1 MTILVQRKKSETIHT
16 IPTNRQYRV
25 SRVKTDLDRALTE
38 SLTQEK
44 ALEHGMPYVDLYGF
58 PVDSSVISIIP
69 KEAFLET
76 HLGVF
81 ALLNKELHLITDHP
95 NFLGQDTVLASLDAK
110 DYTYK
115 VYYGSSLSMGKL
127 TKTFDQLVD
136 VHEFED
142 EINLTTEKIE
152 SIKQQGFELKILS
165 EKLRKASTTEI
176 LDIVFAAAMLNGA
189 TDIHFEPEETSYKI
203 RLRLDGILY
212 PLVEVKKTVQKPVE
226 SRIKLLAKVKLNLDN
241 IAQDGR
247 ITFGYDKKVID
258 VRVSFLP
265 SNYGY
270 SIVMRLLGTGAVT
283 LTLESLGFQGQSKID
298 IERAINKPQGMILT
312 TGPTGSGK
320 TTTLY
325 TILKTLN
332 DGSSKIIT
340 LEDPIEY
347 RLEGLSQTQID
358 APAGYTFASGLRSI
372 LRQDPDVVMIG
383 EIRDPETADT
393 AIQAALTGHQ
403 VLSTIHTNDAAG
415 AIPRLIELGIRGFAI
430 NDAVSVILGQRLV
443 RKLCVHCKVLDQVTE
458 EQKMI
463 IVRELSNLLPE
474 VQKSLPNPLTFW
486 TTKSCDK
493 CNQTGYKGRI
503 GVYEVLTIN
512 DEIRETLLNSSP
524 STTLIRHL
532 AARGGMLSMLQDA
545 IVKALSGITDMKEI
559 LDNIQ
564 S

>member
-1 MTILVQRKKSETIHT
+1 MTMLVQRKKSETIHT

-38 SLTQEK
+38 SLTKEK

-95 NFLGQDTVLASLDAK
+95 NFLGQDTVLASLDAN

-115 VYYGSSLSMGKL
+115 VYYGSNLSMGKL

-524 STTLIRHL
+524 STTLIRRL
-532 AARGGMLSMLQDA
+532 AARGGMLNMLQDA

>member
-1 MTILVQRKKSETIHT
+1 MTMLVQRKKSETLHT

-38 SLTQEK
+38 SLAQEK
-44 ALEHGMPYVDLYGF
+44 AVENGLPYIDLYGF
-58 PVDSSVISIIP
+58 PIDSSIISIIP
-69 KEAFLET
+69 KQAFLET
-76 HLGVF
+76 RLGVF
-81 ALLNKELHLITDHP
+81 ALLNKELHLVTDHP
-95 NFLGQDTVLASLDAK
+95 NFAGQDTVLASLDAK

-115 VYYGSSLSMGKL
+115 MYYGSNLSIDKL
-127 TKTFDQLVD
+127 TRTFDQLIE
-136 VHEFED
+136 VHDFED
-142 EINLTTEKIE
+142 EINLTTEEIE
-152 SIKQQGFELKILS
+152 EIKRQGFDLKILS
-165 EKLRKASTTEI
+165 ERLRKASTTEI

-189 TDIHFEPEETSYKI
+189 TDIHFEPEEASYKI

-212 PLVEVKKTVQKPVE
+212 SLVEVKKTLQKPVE
-226 SRIKLLAKVKLNLDN
+226 SRIKILAKVKLNLDN

-247 ITFGYDKKVID
+247 ITFGYEKKVID

-283 LTLESLGFQGQSKID
+283 LSLDALGFQGQAKID

-358 APAGYTFASGLRSI
+358 AAAGYTFASGLRSI
-372 LRQDPDVVMIG
+372 LRQDPDVVMVG

-430 NDAVSVILGQRLV
+430 SDAVSVILGQRLV
-443 RKLCVHCKVLDQVTE
+443 RKLCTHCKELDQITD
-458 EQKMI
+458 EQKSI
-463 IVRELSNLLPE
+463 IIRELSILLPS
-474 VQKSLPNPLTFW
+474 VQQTLPNPLTFW
-486 TTKSCDK
+486 TAKGCDK

-503 GVYEVLTIN
+503 GVYEVLTIS
-512 DEIRETLLNSSP
+512 DEIREMLLTSSP
-524 STTLIRHL
+524 STTLIRKL
-532 AARGGMLSMLQDA
+532 AARGGMLNMLQDG
-545 IVKALSGITDMKEI
+545 IIKSLQGITDMKEV